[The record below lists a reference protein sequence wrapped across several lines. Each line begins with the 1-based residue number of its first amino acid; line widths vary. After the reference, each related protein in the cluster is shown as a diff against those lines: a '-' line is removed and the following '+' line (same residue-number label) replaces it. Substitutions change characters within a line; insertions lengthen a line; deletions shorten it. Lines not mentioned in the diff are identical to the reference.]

1 MGKYSVIA
9 FDLDGTLSDPSEGLL
24 NGFEYAF
31 KKLGIDYGE
40 RDSLRR
46 FIGPPLFDEWQA
58 EFGFTPEEAEKAI
71 LLFREYYK
79 VYGWRENRVYDG
91 IYKLLEE
98 LKRSGKT
105 LVMATSKPE
114 DQMIKIV
121 RLFGFDKYFDFLGGA
136 GSHKSRHRKCDVLE
150 YALAA
155 VGIGNSPE
163 ERAEC
168 ILVGDRKYDA
178 EGASI
183 CGIAS
188 LGVLWGHGNYEEIT
202 SSGFSLVAST
212 PAEVLGLLG

>member
-1 MGKYSVIA
+1 MKKYSIIA

-31 KKLGIDYGE
+31 KKLKIDYGT
-40 RDSLRR
+40 RASLRR

-58 EFGFTPEEAEKAI
+58 EFGFTPEEAERAI

-79 VYGWRENRVYDG
+79 VYGWRENKVYEG
-91 IYKLLEE
+91 IYELLDG

-121 RLFGFDKYFDFLGGA
+121 RLFGFDRYFDFLGGA

-155 VGIGNSPE
+155 VGVGNSPD
-163 ERAEC
+163 ERERC

-178 EGASI
+178 EGARL
-183 CGIAS
+183 CGIDS
-188 LGVLWGHGNYEEIT
+188 LGVLWGHGSLEEIS
-202 SSGFSLVAST
+202 SSGFLAVAST
-212 PAEVLGLLG
+212 PTDVLKLLG